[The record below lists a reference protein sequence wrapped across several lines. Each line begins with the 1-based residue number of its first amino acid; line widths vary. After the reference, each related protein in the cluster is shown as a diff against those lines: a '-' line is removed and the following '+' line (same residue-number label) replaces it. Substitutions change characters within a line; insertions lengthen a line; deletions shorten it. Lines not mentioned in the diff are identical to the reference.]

1 VLSLVLR
8 SGLQLVAVGL
18 VVGLLASMF
27 LTRLIQAQLFGVARL
42 DPVAYAGV
50 AGLLLLIAAAACYV
64 PARRATK
71 LDPAAALRHE

>member
-1 VLSLVLR
+1 VLPC
-8 SGLQLVAVGL
+8 GLQLVAVGL
-18 VVGLLASMF
+18 VVGLLASIF
-27 LTRLIQAQLFGVARL
+27 LTRLIQAQLFGVGGRE
-42 DPVAYAGV
+42 PVAYASV